1 MNPDPIKY
9 PFGFSWEEMDI
20 PAFQNMRDWLTKAV
34 EAAGAQTY
42 AGGIGFGAA
51 DIAVIIEG
59 APFEI
64 TIRPLPV
71 SQSKDDPTFHTTQPG
86 NVVHGP
92 FGGDK

>member
-1 MNPDPIKY
+1 MNTYGNY
-9 PFGFSWEEMDI
+9 PFGFTWDEMDV
-20 PAFQNMRDWLTKAV
+20 PAFQNMRDWLIKAV

-42 AGGIGFGAA
+42 ARGIGFGAA

-64 TIRPLPV
+64 TIRPLPMTKV
-71 SQSKDDPTFHTTQPG
+71 AEEPKFHTTQPG

-92 FGGDK
+92 FGGET